1 MSLMLARLRSVET
14 ADELEETTVALKM
27 DTAIFDYV
35 AIILACFHPDAAWDQ
50 AKRMPSRELEP
61 DEIAFS
67 HLREAKG

>member
-50 AKRMPSRELEP
+50 AKRGGATLDLPEATCSRSSVP
-61 DEIAFS
+61 
-67 HLREAKG
+67 G